1 MEQSIIENIDNPQ
14 MLEKLY
20 RENKQEFSKYFN
32 KIYESYNSDLV
43 NFWKLRLSSEQETGF
58 KEIFKLDLLVVIFIS
73 LITWLLVK
81 IPIIFPQIQEE
92 TFYIKDLAIIVF
104 NGIILYVF
112 WQNRISNKKNIILYF
127 LTILILLFYVNFLP
141 YQNSDSAMLAFIHV
155 PLLLWCIFGLSFL
168 SFD

>member
-81 IPIIFPQIQEE
+81 IPIIFV
-92 TFYIKDLAIIVF
+92 L
-104 NGIILYVF
+104 
-112 WQNRISNKKNIILYF
+112 NIF
-127 LTILILLFYVNFLP
+127 
-141 YQNSDSAMLAFIHV
+141 
-155 PLLLWCIFGLSFL
+155 LLLRG
-168 SFD
+168 